1 MYLWIKFLHI
11 FFMVA
16 WFAGLFYLPRIFV
29 NLAMAQEEVEYQR
42 LLIMAKKLFRF
53 STPWAIGT
61 LICGISLFLIGQ
73 IHAGWVHAKLFLGL
87 CLLTYHIY
95 CGILLQSFI
104 KKHNKYSHR
113 WYRIFNELPVFI
125 LIAAI
130 YLAIF
135 KPF

>member
-1 MYLWIKFLHI
+1 
-11 FFMVA
+11 
-16 WFAGLFYLPRIFV
+16 
-29 NLAMAQEEVEYQR
+29 MAQEEVEYQR